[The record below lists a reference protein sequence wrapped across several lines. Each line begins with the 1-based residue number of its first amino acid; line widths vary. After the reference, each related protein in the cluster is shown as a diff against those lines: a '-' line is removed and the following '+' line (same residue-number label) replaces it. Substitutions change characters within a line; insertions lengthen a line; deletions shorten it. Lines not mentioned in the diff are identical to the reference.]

1 MTSLSSTQKGKK
13 NLGESIS
20 KNNNNN
26 KISYSIS
33 HKKKKKKI
41 LLHALQPLLRN
52 KKKQQNRDPLPFS
65 LPHTTQNLVTSL
77 SL

>member
-33 HKKKKKKI
+33 HTKKKKN
-41 LLHALQPLLRN
+41 PLTCLTTSPE
-52 KKKQQNRDPLPFS
+52 KQEKAAKP
-65 LPHTTQNLVTSL
+65 
-77 SL
+77 

>member
-41 LLHALQPLLRN
+41 PLTCLTTSPE
-52 KKKQQNRDPLPFS
+52 KQEKAAKP
-65 LPHTTQNLVTSL
+65 
-77 SL
+77 